1 MRDFT
6 LSQPIQGN
14 YRMDK
19 RIGNA
24 DYYVR
29 EFYNLDTFYDVV
41 CTDEGISNYN
51 SHRVSKDREKF
62 TGTHTFYEAVKLARY
77 GWEDGLK
84 KLEYYEEMADKDYAS
99 KVADN
104 VWDVENQVTGSY
116 VDVGAYLQGVPECM
130 CDFVSKR
137 TNTFADVLVNPSI
150 SCWVKGKTIID
161 RGREIMKLVDALEKR
176 HIKTRVCLM
185 FVVKGEFNDDSKFY
199 VVNIVCK
206 DYCELLDQ
214 NRLIFALAHPS
225 MVRRLLFSMMEQEKD
240 IGEDFG
246 CPCGGYGIPGNIKN
260 LPEEIWKEGLEN
272 TYTFIF
278 DDINHTAEDVKEVK
292 KRVEEIVRGDR

>member
-1 MRDFT
+1 MKDYKMSVP
-6 LSQPIQGN
+6 LKGN

-19 RIGNA
+19 RIGGK

-29 EFYNLDTFYDVV
+29 EFYNLDTFYDVACV
-41 CTDEGISNYN
+41 DDGLWAYP
-51 SHRVSKDREKF
+51 SHKENDDRTKF
-62 TGTHTFYEAVKLARY
+62 TATETFAEAVKLACN
-77 GWEDGLK
+77 GWEEGLK
-84 KLEYYEEMADKDYAS
+84 KLDYYEEMSDKDYAS
-99 KVADN
+99 KISDN
-104 VWDVENQVTGSY
+104 IWDVEHQVTGSY

-137 TNTFADVLVNPSI
+137 TNTFADVLINPSI
-150 SCWVKGKTIID
+150 SCWVKGKTVID

-176 HIKTRVCLM
+176 NIKTRVCLM
-185 FVVKGEFNDDSKFY
+185 FVVKGEYNDDSKFY

-225 MVRRLLFSMMEQEKD
+225 MVRRLLFSMLEQETD

-246 CPCGGYGIPGNIKN
+246 CPYGGYGVPGKIKD

-272 TYTFIF
+272 TYTFLF
-278 DDINHTAEDVKEVK
+278 DDINHTQEDVKAVK
-292 KRVEEIVRGDR
+292 KRVEEIVRGNK

>member
-6 LSQPIQGN
+6 LSKPIQGN

-19 RIGNA
+19 RIGDV
-24 DYYVR
+24 DYYFR
-29 EFYNLDTFYDVV
+29 EFHNLDTFYDVV
-41 CTDEGISNYN
+41 CIDEGISNYS
-51 SHRVSKDREKF
+51 SHKRDREKF
-62 TGTHTFYEAVKLARY
+62 TGTNNFDEAVKLARY

-137 TNTFADVLVNPSI
+137 TNTFADVLVNPTI
-150 SCWVKGKTIID
+150 SCWVKGQTIID

-176 HIKTRVCLM
+176 HIKTRVSLM
-185 FVVKGEFNDDSKFY
+185 TFVRGEDGDNKCY
-199 VVNIVCK
+199 IVNVVCK

-225 MVRRLLFSMMEQEKD
+225 FPRRLMFSMMEQETD
-240 IGEDFG
+240 IREDFG
-246 CPCGGYGIPGNIKN
+246 CPYGGYGRPGTIKS

-278 DDINHTAEDVKEVK
+278 DDINHTKEDVKEVK
-292 KRVEEIVRGDR
+292 KRVEEIVRGGR